1 MSQDE
6 EQNRRLK
13 RIEDDATDFKVEVRK
28 DMGELKAEVSTVRTN
43 QALVVQSIGNLETQV
58 GTGMLK
64 LGDDMKEA
72 RQAEQAE
79 RASIRKDEKDENDR
93 RERLLMKVF
102 GLIASVITLAGAVA
116 GGGAYLGM
124 QAEPPAVEAA
134 P

>member
-1 MSQDE
+1 MSED
-6 EQNRRLK
+6 RRLD
-13 RIEDDATDFKVEVRK
+13 RIEEDAADFKVEVRK
-28 DMGELKAEVSTVRTN
+28 DMGELKAEVGTVRTE
-43 QALVVQSIGNLETQV
+43 QALVVQSIGNLEKQV

-72 RQAEQAE
+72 RQAEQTE
-79 RASIRKDEKDENDR
+79 RAAIRKDEKDENAR

-124 QAEPPAVEAA
+124 QAEPPPVETA